1 MEGASGAAS
10 PDSRW
15 ASERPQQADGLTP
28 TGPLRSPNPLGPGR
42 IRKSS
47 SLSLCDLE
55 MLGHEPV
62 LEPAELPPLPQLRM
76 LSSREKESTSVLGGY
91 GGGNLAPTIHPQGRR
106 VASKDSDR
114 LSSKDSK
121 LPALK

>member
-1 MEGASGAAS
+1 
-10 PDSRW
+10 
-15 ASERPQQADGLTP
+15 
-28 TGPLRSPNPLGPGR
+28 
-42 IRKSS
+42 
-47 SLSLCDLE
+47 

-114 LSSKDSK
+114 VASKDSK